1 MVASKIG
8 NTGSAGQ
15 RGRALMELNSRLVR
29 KANKRVR
36 RVLAKRFQILAN
48 DKSEKAAFSVGLVSV
63 GLTGGTA
70 AIVIFAINSILTVT
84 QADSAFMPLA
94 PSLLI
99 MSVSMAA
106 SAGLLYFLSE
116 LFCEVER
123 ILAGAVENLDKASGD
138 DGAIARYAA
147 KLSSVSSEKS
157 IREYI
162 NDCPSTPFKDVMDSF
177 FNKIPDP
184 ATPDGLRSIL
194 AEMGEDSLSSN
205 DDDPRTMF
213 LPWHEDLKAAL
224 EKGLEPS
231 PESWPLVMYVLD
243 NSLSVNVDDLEPGME
258 DEFEEAY
265 RKIVDVSDSSVYVS
279 AKKTAPGGGASRKP
293 ADALRD
299 AMAAAGRGEAY
310 ELDPHAMAMLEQLQ
324 TARERLDK
332 ISAEDQAVEAATCL

>member
-15 RGRALMELNSRLVR
+15 RGRALMELNSRLVH
-29 KANKRVR
+29 KADKRVR
-36 RVLAKRFQILAN
+36 RALSRKLKILAN
-48 DKSEKAAFSVGLVSV
+48 NRDQEAVGTGLALV

-70 AIVIFAINSILTVT
+70 AIFAINSILTVT
-84 QADSAFMPLA
+84 HADSAIMPLA
-94 PSLLI
+94 PSLLV

-106 SAGLLYFLSE
+106 SGYLLYFLGG

-147 KLSSVSSEKS
+147 KLSSVGSERS
-157 IREYI
+157 IREHI
-162 NDCPSTPFKDVMDSF
+162 NDCPRTPFKDVIDSF
-177 FNKIPDP
+177 FNEIPDP
-184 ATPDGLRSIL
+184 ATPDGLQSIL
-194 AEMGEDSLSSN
+194 EEMGGGSLSSN
-205 DDDPRTMF
+205 DGDPRTMC
-213 LPWHEDLKAAL
+213 LPWHEDLKTAL
-224 EKGLEPS
+224 KKGLEPS

-243 NSLSVNVDDLEPGME
+243 NSLSVNAADLEPGME

-265 RKIVDVSDSSVYVS
+265 RKIVDVSDPSVYVL
-279 AKKTAPGGGASRKP
+279 AKKMAPAGGASRKP

-299 AMAAAGRGEAY
+299 AMLAAGQGEAY

>member
-1 MVASKIG
+1 
-8 NTGSAGQ
+8 
-15 RGRALMELNSRLVR
+15 MELNSRLVR
-29 KANKRVR
+29 KANKKVR
-36 RVLAKRFQILAN
+36 RALSRKLKILAN
-48 DKSEKAAFSVGLVSV
+48 NRDPEAAVDGLGLV

-70 AIVIFAINSILTVT
+70 AIFAINSILTVT
-84 QADSAFMPLA
+84 HADSAFMPLA
-94 PSLLI
+94 PSLLV

-106 SAGLLYFLSE
+106 SAYLLYFLGE

-138 DGAIARYAA
+138 DGVIARYAA
-147 KLSSVSSEKS
+147 KLSSVGSERS
-157 IREYI
+157 IRGYI
-162 NDCPSTPFKDVMDSF
+162 NDCPRTPFKDLMDSF
-177 FNKIPDP
+177 FNEIPDP
-184 ATPDGLRSIL
+184 ATPNGLQSIL
-194 AEMGEDSLSSN
+194 EEMGEDSLSSN
-205 DDDPRTMF
+205 GDDPRTLC
-213 LPWHEDLKAAL
+213 LPWHEDLK
-224 EKGLEPS
+224 EGLEPS

-243 NSLSVNVDDLEPGME
+243 NSLSVNADDLEPGME

-265 RKIVDVSDSSVYVS
+265 RKIVDVSDPSVYCS

-299 AMAAAGRGEAY
+299 AMSAAGQGEAS

>member
-29 KANKRVR
+29 KANKKVR
-36 RVLAKRFQILAN
+36 RALSRKLKILAN
-48 DKSEKAAFSVGLVSV
+48 NRDPEAAATGLWLV
-63 GLTGGTA
+63 GLTGVTA
-70 AIVIFAINSILTVT
+70 AIFAINSILTVT
-84 QADSAFMPLA
+84 HADSAFMPLA

-106 SAGLLYFLSE
+106 SACLLYFLNE
-116 LFCEVER
+116 LFCEVGQ
-123 ILAGAVENLDKASGD
+123 ILARAVENLDKASGD

-147 KLSSVSSEKS
+147 KLSSVGSERS

-162 NDCPSTPFKDVMDSF
+162 NDCPIRPFKDVIDSI
-177 FNKIPDP
+177 FNEIPDP
-184 ATPDGLRSIL
+184 ATPDGLQSIL
-194 AEMGEDSLSSN
+194 EEIGGDSLSSN
-205 DDDPRTMF
+205 DDDPRTMC

-224 EKGLEPS
+224 KKGLEPS

-243 NSLSVNVDDLEPGME
+243 NSLSVNADDLEPSME

-265 RKIVDVSDSSVYVS
+265 RKIVDVSDPSVYVPS
-279 AKKTAPGGGASRKP
+279 KKTAPGGLASRKP

-299 AMAAAGRGEAY
+299 AMAAAGQGEAY

-332 ISAEDQAVEAATCL
+332 ISAEGQAVEAATCL

>member
-1 MVASKIG
+1 MGSIIESKIG

-36 RVLAKRFQILAN
+36 RALSRKLKILAN
-48 DKSEKAAFSVGLVSV
+48 NREPEAAGTGLCLV

-70 AIVIFAINSILTVT
+70 AIFAINSILTVT
-84 QADSAFMPLA
+84 HADRAFMPLA
-94 PSLLI
+94 PSLLV

-106 SAGLLYFLSE
+106 SGCLLYFLRE
-116 LFCEVER
+116 LFNEVEQV
-123 ILAGAVENLDKASGD
+123 LAVAVENLDKASGD

-147 KLSSVSSEKS
+147 KLSSVVSERS
-157 IREYI
+157 IREHI
-162 NDCPSTPFKDVMDSF
+162 NDCPRTPFKDVMDSLS
-177 FNKIPDP
+177 NEIPDP
-184 ATPDGLRSIL
+184 ATPDGLQSIL
-194 AEMGEDSLSSN
+194 EEMGEDSLSSN
-205 DDDPRTMF
+205 DDPRTMC
-213 LPWHEDLKAAL
+213 LSWHEDLKAAL
-224 EKGLEPS
+224 KKGLEPS

-243 NSLSVNVDDLEPGME
+243 NSLSVNAADLEPGME

-265 RKIVDVSDSSVYVS
+265 RKIVDVSDPSVYVS

-293 ADALRD
+293 SDALRD
-299 AMAAAGRGEAY
+299 AMAAAGQGKAY

-332 ISAEDQAVEAATCL
+332 ISTEDQAVEAATCL